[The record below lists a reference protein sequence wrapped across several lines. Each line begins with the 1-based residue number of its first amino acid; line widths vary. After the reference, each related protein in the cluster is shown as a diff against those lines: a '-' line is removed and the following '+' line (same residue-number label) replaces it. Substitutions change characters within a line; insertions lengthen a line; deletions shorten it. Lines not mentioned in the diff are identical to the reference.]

1 MFSAEFLESI
11 SFIDS
16 SSDESS
22 ANNIIGASGQNE
34 FINGEN
40 QRVSLYCKRK

>member
-16 SSDESS
+16 SSDESL
-22 ANNIIGASGQNE
+22 ADNIIGASGL
-34 FINGEN
+34 NGEN
-40 QRVSLYCKRK
+40 QRVKLYCKRK